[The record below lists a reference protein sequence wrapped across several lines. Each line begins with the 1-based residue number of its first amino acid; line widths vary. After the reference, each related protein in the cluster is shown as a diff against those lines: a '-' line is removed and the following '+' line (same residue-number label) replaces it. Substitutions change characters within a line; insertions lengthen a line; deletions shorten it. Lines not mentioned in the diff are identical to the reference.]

1 MTKFVTGGVSQ
12 NRSGDYKVRYSTLS
26 VEDTMVRQIKADNE
40 NNLYVD
46 LPQPMT
52 REELPVYLLTLKEFT
67 SNPEYK
73 QALQAVV
80 AKREPKQPKTK
91 VKAAKAP
98 KTAVKVKIP
107 SRPVAEQVDSK
118 IAAMAA

>member
-26 VEDTMVRQIKADNE
+26 VEDTLVRQIKADNE

-80 AKREPKQPKTK
+80 AKREPKQPKVK
-91 VKAAKAP
+91 VKAA

-118 IAAMAA
+118 IAALAA

>member
-1 MTKFVTGGVSQ
+1 MTSYITGGVSQ
-12 NRSGDYKVRYSTLS
+12 NRKGSWKVRHSTLS
-26 VEDTMVRQIKADNE
+26 IEDSVVRQVKAGDE
-40 NNLYVD
+40 HILYVD

-52 REELPVYLLTLKEFT
+52 REELPVYLLTLPEFT

-73 QALQAVV
+73 KALQAVV
-80 AKREPKQPKTK
+80 AKRQPKQPKTK
-91 VKAAKAP
+91 LKAARAP

-118 IAAMAA
+118 IAALAA

>member
-12 NRSGDYKVRYSTLS
+12 NRNGDYKVRYSTLS

-80 AKREPKQPKTK
+80 AKRQPKQPK

-107 SRPVAEQVDSK
+107 SRPAAEQVDSK
-118 IAAMAA
+118 IAALAA

>member
-26 VEDTMVRQIKADNE
+26 VEDTLVRQIKADNE

-80 AKREPKQPKTK
+80 AKREPKQVKAKTK
-91 VKAAKAP
+91 VKVP

-107 SRPVAEQVDSK
+107 SRPVVEQVDSK